1 MMYPRSN
8 RGFTLVETLVA
19 ITVIMTAIAGPL
31 YAMQQTLKMSQS
43 SRDQLVASSLA
54 QEGVEFV
61 RAIRDNNYLYN
72 NYLYVIGTGQERSWL
87 FGIDGTD
94 SSTNCITANC
104 VVDPTQNVVSRTIEP
119 LYLSTTGLYNQK
131 ATGAVTPFTRTV
143 RITRIG
149 GTMTEVSVVVQVS
162 WESRGTAQNVT
173 ITDHLHDWL

>member
-1 MMYPRSN
+1 MMYPRNS

-43 SRDQLVASSLA
+43 SRDQLIASSLA

-61 RAIRDNNYLYN
+61 RAVRDNNYLYT
-72 NYLYVIGTGQERSWL
+72 IATGQERSWL
-87 FGIDGTD
+87 FGVDGTG

-104 VVDPTQNVVSRTIEP
+104 VVDPTQNTVSRSVTP
-119 LYLSTTGLYNQK
+119 LYLSTTGLYNQ
-131 ATGAVTPFTRTV
+131 AGSGAVTPFTRTV

-149 GTMTEVSVVVQVS
+149 GSMTEVSVVVQVS
-162 WESRGTAQNVT
+162 WQDRGTAQNVT
-173 ITDHLHDWL
+173 ITDYLHDWL